1 MPLVQIQPSF
11 APTRIQMQQS
21 TSCCVR
27 QVVRRINPSCHCT
40 LEVENFAQS
49 RFYVRGTPTMNAYS
63 EDDAMDSEHA
73 IMSVEWVNRPDE
85 VNRAACIAGG
95 GIVEEV
101 PDQAREA
108 YV

>member
-1 MPLVQIQPSF
+1 
-11 APTRIQMQQS
+11 MQQS

-27 QVVRRINPSCHCT
+27 QVVRKLNPKCQCT

-49 RFYVRGTPTMNAYS
+49 RFYVRGTTTLNAYS
-63 EDDAMDSEHA
+63 GHKHMDSEHA

-101 PDQAREA
+101 QDQARDIS
-108 YV
+108 V